1 MPDDNQINL
10 QSGGGHHPSKA
21 GESPSLPEPEFH
33 PVLVDS
39 PIAPVSLFRQILER
53 LREPKTTV
61 PKKYYSTVEGTSTG
75 SPSIP
80 GPEYHATFVDSPIAV
95 VSLYRQIVER
105 LREPKT
111 TVPKKYYP
119 TVEGT
124 STGSPA
130 LPGPEYHATFVDSPI
145 AIVSL
150 YRQIVERLREP
161 KVKVPKGYYRRKGTP
176 RAKETGPEAL
186 DFTNQL
192 GLPFDRPITSI
203 PSTLEP
209 FDAPASWEGYH
220 LLVELDPEVI
230 KWRRRTM
237 FLLSVMLHVL
247 LVLIIVFSPDLLR
260 RGRRMV
266 GLPVQVAP
274 KKEYSYLFL
283 PPEVLRRLREPPP
296 ENAPLSDRNRR
307 AQGRSPVID
316 PNGLHMPYSLGNTKV
331 PEIAGGKPPAAAPT
345 PPPAGGNAASA
356 GQPSN
361 QPSNQT
367 APNNDGGLR
376 LEDVKPSGGGGGPRL
391 DLPSLTPGQAIQQ
404 SMQSAARGGRYAGAG
419 SGGGAGYGDG
429 SGEFQNLQP
438 NFSTQGPI
446 ILSDTL
452 GVDFGPYLARVVFVV
467 RRNWYSM
474 IPESARL
481 GEKGRVGIVFEILKD
496 GSVPQLRLVA
506 SSGSDPLDRAAL
518 ASIHASIPFPPL
530 PEEFTG
536 QHLVLQF
543 IFLYNLTQAE

>member
-61 PKKYYSTVEGTSTG
+61 PKKYYPTVEGTPTG

-95 VSLYRQIVER
+95 VSLYRQILER

-111 TVPKKYYP
+111 TIPKNYYP
-119 TVEGT
+119 TAEGT
-124 STGSPA
+124 PTGSPPM
-130 LPGPEYHATFVDSPI
+130 PGPEYHATFVDSPI
-145 AIVSL
+145 APVSL
-150 YRQIVERLREP
+150 FRQILERLREP

-176 RAKETGPEAL
+176 PVKETGLEPL

-209 FDAPASWEGYH
+209 FDAPASWEGHH

-345 PPPAGGNAASA
+345 PPPAGATLRPPASRPISHRIKQRPTTTGAYGLKTSNLVGEAEVPAWIYPASLPDRLSSSRCSPQRAA
-356 GQPSN
+356 
-361 QPSNQT
+361 
-367 APNNDGGLR
+367 GGMR
-376 LEDVKPSGGGGGPRL
+376 ALE
-391 DLPSLTPGQAIQQ
+391 
-404 SMQSAARGGRYAGAG
+404 AGAVQATEMEAG
-419 SGGGAGYGDG
+419 SFKT
-429 SGEFQNLQP
+429 SSRIFQRKGL
-438 NFSTQGPI
+438 
-446 ILSDTL
+446 LSSPT
-452 GVDFGPYLARVVFVV
+452 P
-467 RRNWYSM
+467 
-474 IPESARL
+474 SAWT
-481 GEKGRVGIVFEILKD
+481 
-496 GSVPQLRLVA
+496 SVPTSHA
-506 SSGSDPLDRAAL
+506 SSS
-518 ASIHASIPFPPL
+518 
-530 PEEFTG
+530 
-536 QHLVLQF
+536 
-543 IFLYNLTQAE
+543 